1 VNDEQLTRM
10 ARGRGFIAA
19 LDQSGGSTPRALANY
34 GITPDAWQD
43 EDQMFDLVHRMRT
56 RVLTDP
62 AFTSDHILAA
72 ILFQRTMDARVEGLP
87 TASYLWERKGIVP
100 VLKIDQGLEEAR
112 DGVRAMRPIADLD
125 AVLDHAVEGGIF
137 ATKERSVITGP
148 DTLGIRRLVQQQFD
162 LARTVLS
169 HGLVP
174 ILEPEVDLHAPDRE
188 VAETMLLTEIQ
199 AGLDGLEDGQRVI
212 FKLTIPVRPDFYA
225 ALIADPRVVRVVAL
239 SGGYSR
245 DEACERLA
253 YHHGLIASFS
263 RALLEGLRA
272 DQSDQEFSAT
282 LASSIE
288 QIAAASAT

>member
-1 VNDEQLTRM
+1 MNDEQLTRM

-34 GITPDAWQD
+34 GITPDAWQN
-43 EDQMFDLVHRMRT
+43 EDQMFDLIHRMRT

-72 ILFQRTMDARVEGLP
+72 ILFQRTMDSQVEDVP
-87 TASYLWERKGIVP
+87 TATYLWERKGIVP
-100 VLKIDQGLEEAR
+100 VLKIDQGLEDAL
-112 DGVRAMRPIADLD
+112 DGVRTMKPIAGLD
-125 AVLDHAVEGGIF
+125 AILDHAVEGGIF
-137 ATKERSVITGP
+137 ATKERSVISEP
-148 DTLGIRRLVQQQFD
+148 NAVGIRRLVEQQFD
-162 LARTVLS
+162 VAHAVMS

-174 ILEPEVDLHAPDRE
+174 ILEPEVDIHTPDRE
-188 VAETMLLTEIQ
+188 VAETILLTEIK
-199 AGLDGLEDGQRVI
+199 AGLDALEDAQRVI

-225 ALIADPRVVRVVAL
+225 TLIADPRVVRVVAL

-253 YHHGLIASFS
+253 QNHGLIASFS

-272 DQSDQEFSAT
+272 DQSDEEFSAT
-282 LASSIE
+282 LAASIE